1 MADTMGYAFV
11 YPLVRSFSSK
21 TRIGAY
27 VHYPTISTDMIQ
39 RVETRA
45 ASHTNSASVAA
56 SSWRSRA
63 KLLYY
68 RLFAFAY
75 SFALRRADVLVANG
89 SWTAAHLDTLTSRP
103 KGSTAVVYPPCD
115 TGSLSSLPLEG
126 RQPGAVVSLAQFRPE
141 KEHATQLRLL
151 RLALDKKPDL
161 PLHLVLMGS
170 SRDASDEE
178 RIASLRAL
186 ATELRLDEHVEF
198 VVNAPYSEV
207 IERLSRASIGL
218 STMRDEHFGINVVE
232 FMAAG
237 LVTLSHA
244 SAGPLLDIAVKT
256 DAGPTGFHA
265 DEPAAFAAE
274 LIRIVSTPPDEVL
287 AIRKRARARAV
298 ATFGTKAFTDRWEDE
313 LWARLDSDATR
324 GGKKRQ

>member
-1 MADTMGYAFV
+1 
-11 YPLVRSFSSK
+11 
-21 TRIGAY
+21 
-27 VHYPTISTDMIQ
+27 
-39 RVETRA
+39 
-45 ASHTNSASVAA
+45 
-56 SSWRSRA
+56 
-63 KLLYY
+63 
-68 RLFAFAY
+68 
-75 SFALRRADVLVANG
+75 
-89 SWTAAHLDTLTSRP
+89 
-103 KGSTAVVYPPCD
+103 
-115 TGSLSSLPLEG
+115 
-126 RQPGAVVSLAQFRPE
+126 
-141 KEHATQLRLL
+141 
-151 RLALDKKPDL
+151 
-161 PLHLVLMGS
+161 
-170 SRDASDEE
+170 
-178 RIASLRAL
+178 
-186 ATELRLDEHVEF
+186 
-198 VVNAPYSEV
+198 V
-207 IERLSRASIGL
+207 IERLSRVSIGL